1 MGSGT
6 TAFVAKKY
14 GRNFIGIEKER
25 QYVEAAEIRLKN
37 KS

>member
-14 GRNFIGIEKER
+14 GRNFISIEKNKK
-25 QYVEAAEIRLKN
+25 YVDAAMKRLGL
-37 KS
+37 